1 MVGEK
6 KREVDTR
13 PASGKIM
20 TLLIFI
26 TPKVNF
32 DIDEKFNYI
41 AQNNTDAAL
50 QFFDA
55 ARNTIAK
62 LAKNPG
68 LGSLYNLNNPRLQGL
83 RKWGIKGF
91 EKYFIFYLVSEEL
104 LTVVR
109 IIHASQDIPTILEQ
123 EES

>member
-1 MVGEK
+1 MVGEEK
-6 KREVDTR
+6 GGINTAF
-13 PASGKIM
+13 ASIKIM
-20 TLLIFI
+20 TLRIFI
-26 TPKVNF
+26 TPQANF

-50 QFFDA
+50 KFFDA

-68 LGSLYNLNNPRLQGL
+68 LGSLYNINNPRLQGL

-91 EKYFIFYLVSEEL
+91 EKYLIFYLASEEL

-109 IIHASQDIPTILEQ
+109 IIHASRDIPTILG
-123 EES
+123 EEEF